1 MTASGETAGV
11 QPVTKGKGKLLLVAG
26 VGLAL
31 VAGGGGAAAWY
42 AGLFAGPGAAAEAA
56 VPMADGH
63 AAGAGEHGEP
73 SPAPA
78 VAFVDIPDLL
88 VNLRSDSPRLR
99 YLKLR
104 LALEVDGEP
113 TADAVR
119 RLMPK
124 IMDSFQLYLRA
135 LTLDDVQGATGM
147 QRLKEELGARANLAV
162 DPVRVSSVLLKEM
175 LVQ

>member
-56 VPMADGH
+56 VPMVDGH
-63 AAGAGEHGEP
+63 AAGVGEP

-119 RLMPK
+119 RLMPR